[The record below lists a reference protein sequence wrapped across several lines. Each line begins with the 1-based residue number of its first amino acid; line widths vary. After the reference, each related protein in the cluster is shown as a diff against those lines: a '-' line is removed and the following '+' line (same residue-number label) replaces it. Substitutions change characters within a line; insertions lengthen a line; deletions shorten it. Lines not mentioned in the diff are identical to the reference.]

1 MKITFFR
8 FILTRFTPI
17 LCFFAW
23 NCGIL
28 GCFCNY
34 LVINYIIIGKKQYY
48 ERLWS
53 PWRIKYFF
61 HRLFSVF
68 SFIFYPVS
76 PQTKASNG
84 DENPFDIKNPIFFWY
99 LNNISYHIELSLG
112 HFLQTLSIEKLSKIL
127 GSNGPRTG

>member
-53 PWRIKYFF
+53 PWCIKYFF
-61 HRLFSVF
+61 HRLFFCFFVHF
-68 SFIFYPVS
+68 LPCFAPNKGLEWGWKSFWH
-76 PQTKASNG
+76 QKSN
-84 DENPFDIKNPIFFWY
+84 FFWY
-99 LNNISYHIELSLG
+99 LNNISYHIELSLC